1 MTSSTK
7 ALASAVVLAVSAT
20 FAQAQTQGVS
30 DTSVTV
36 GMISDLSGPLAVWGV
51 PATNGATMRF
61 DEQNA
66 AGGVHGRQITFRVED
81 MQYQVPLA
89 IRATNRLVQRDNV
102 FAMILGVGTAQ
113 ALSSFEITDRAG
125 IPNVLPMTGA
135 LAMAEPYHP
144 LHIAYISSY
153 RDQASAAIRHFHDR
167 DQVQRVCLQTQ
178 ASECGEEVT
187 TGVQLAVTDL
197 NLDLVHVGTHRT
209 SETEFAGAATALR
222 NANCDL
228 VYLGT
233 TGRDTIALYVTLRQL
248 GVTVPIVGNM
258 VSYLPVVAQ
267 AAGGAMEGFYVVSP
281 LVIAEW
287 DDGDA
292 FRRDF
297 HTAYLAR
304 FGEEPAIQAQVGYVG
319 ADLAIRAMDAAGRD
333 LTVEAFMAGM
343 ESLQDIA
350 DPFGESAVSFSREK
364 RFGINDQSLMQVQA
378 STWVVLERQLPF

>member
-1 MTSSTK
+1 MISAPKTIAA
-7 ALASAVVLAVSAT
+7 ALAIAASAT
-20 FAQAQTQGVS
+20 FAQAQTQGVT
-30 DTSVTV
+30 DTSVTI
-36 GMISDLSGPLAVWGV
+36 GMISDLSGPLASWGV

-66 AGGVHGRQITFRVED
+66 AGGVQGRQISFKVED

-89 IRATNRLVQRDNV
+89 IRSTNRLVQSENV

-125 IPNVLPMTGA
+125 IPNILPMTGA

-153 RDQASAAIRHFHDR
+153 RDQASAAIRHF
-167 DQVQRVCLQTQ
+167 QSAGQLQRVCLQTQ
-178 ASECGEEVT
+178 TSEYGEEIT
-187 TGVQLAVTDL
+187 TGVKLAVESL
-197 NLDLVHVGTHRT
+197 GLELVHIGTHRT
-209 SETEFAGAATALR
+209 TETEFAGAATALR

-248 GVTVPIVGNM
+248 EVKVPIVGNM

-267 AAGGAMEGFYVVSP
+267 AASGAMEGFYVVSP
-281 LVIAEW
+281 LIIAEW

-297 HTAYLAR
+297 RDRYVAR
-304 FGEEPAIQAQVGYVG
+304 FGEEPAVQAQVGYLG
-319 ADLAIRAMDAAGRD
+319 ADLTIRAMEVAGKD
-333 LTVEAFMAGM
+333 LTVDSFMAGM
-343 ESLQDIA
+343 ESLQNVP
-350 DPFGESAVSFSREK
+350 DPFGGSAVSFSREK
-364 RFGINDQSLMQVQA
+364 RFGISDQALMQVQNSA
-378 STWVVLERQLPF
+378 WVVLERGLPF

>member
-1 MTSSTK
+1 MKSATRIIAS
-7 ALASAVVLAVSAT
+7 ALAIAASAT
-20 FAQAQTQGVS
+20 LAQAQTQGVT
-30 DTSVTV
+30 DTSVTI
-36 GMISDLSGPLAVWGV
+36 GMISDLSGPLASWGV

-61 DEQNA
+61 DEQNV
-66 AGGVHGRQITFRVED
+66 AGGVHGRQINFRVED

-125 IPNVLPMTGA
+125 IPNILPMTGA

-153 RDQASAAIRHFHDR
+153 RDQASAAIRHFHEL

-178 ASECGEEVT
+178 TSEYGEEVT
-187 TGVQLAVTDL
+187 TGVQLAVDDL
-197 NLDLVHVGTHRT
+197 GLELVHIGTHRT
-209 SETEFAGAATALR
+209 TETEFAGAATALR

-248 GVTVPIVGNM
+248 GVEAPIVGNM

-267 AAGGAMEGFYVVSP
+267 AASGAMEGFHVVSP
-281 LVIAEW
+281 LINAEW

-297 HTAYLAR
+297 RDTYAAR
-304 FGEEPAIQAQVGYVG
+304 FGDQPAVQAQVGYMG
-319 ADLAIRAMDAAGRD
+319 ADLVIRALEVAGTD
-333 LTVEAFMAGM
+333 LTVDSFMAAM
-343 ESLQDIA
+343 ESLQDIP
-350 DPFGESAVSFSREK
+350 DPFGGSSVSFSREK
-364 RFGINDQSLMQVQA
+364 RFGIDAQALIQVQNSA
-378 STWVVLERQLPF
+378 WVVLQSELPF